1 MKVQEQ
7 NVMYIGN
14 KEREILGKFNIP
26 IIFFRAELSKDIGQ
40 YLRLKKSLFS
50 IQFFKNIT

>member
-14 KEREILGKFNIP
+14 KEREILEKFNIP
-26 IIFFRAELSKDIGQ
+26 NTFFRAKLLKDIGK
-40 YLRLKKSLFS
+40 YLGLKKSLFS